1 MCTKCFKLVSL
12 EEGHASALCIIFF
25 YRFEFFFFFDK
36 KVREGNVPYLNK
48 TGLEP
53 LEDKSSPFCFK
64 SLFYPN
70 GKKSRLMDFLKWKGR
85 KGNLI

>member
-1 MCTKCFKLVSL
+1 MQVLIVL
-12 EEGHASALCIIFF
+12 FF
-25 YRFEFFFFFDK
+25 SIGLNFFFFFDK

-70 GKKSRLMDFLKWKGR
+70 GKKSRLMDFLK
-85 KGNLI
+85 